1 MEVCAPEASTLAE
14 DFKMRG
20 EIWGVFMAR
29 SGRSRRVAIVLTRLE
44 MNGIQRMRI
53 NLAREF
59 LVRGYEVDFVVGQA
73 SGMLRE
79 FLPAECGLYVAAENG
94 TAFFALGLL
103 RYLRA
108 KNPDCILSSYE
119 DVSIMVV
126 WLNVLRG
133 RSARVLVGT
142 HNALWPLSEEGSR
155 LKKVKNSLILRL
167 LGSAYK
173 RADVVMAVSHGLA
186 QELSGVIGREISEIS
201 VIYNPVVTGEFERL
215 CAQAPPRE
223 IAEFKDGPLIGFF
236 GRFREQK
243 NLECLIDAF
252 KHVRRSIKCRLLLV
266 GAGEKEDTLR
276 EKVGRVGL
284 SEDVMFHP
292 FVQNPFPSMRICDVV
307 ALSSKYE
314 GLPNVLTEAMACGTQ
329 VVSTNCRHGA
339 AEILGNGRW
348 GQLVGVGD
356 ARALGDALQRAI
368 DKSFWVDPDELRAR
382 AFEFSAETA
391 ADRYLDALGLP
402 LRLREN

>member
-1 MEVCAPEASTLAE
+1 MEESH
-14 DFKMRG
+14 
-20 EIWGVFMAR
+20 
-29 SGRSRRVAIVLTRLE
+29 RSRRVAIVLTRLE
-44 MNGIQRMRI
+44 MNGIQRMRM
-53 NLAREF
+53 NLAKEF
-59 LVRGYEVDFVVGQA
+59 LARGYEVDVVVGHA
-73 SGMLRE
+73 RGMLRE
-79 FLPAECGLYVAAENG
+79 VLPPGCSLHVVAERGPV
-94 TAFFALGLL
+94 FFFSGLL

-108 KNPDCILSSYE
+108 RDPVGILSSYE

-155 LKKVKNSLILRL
+155 LKKLKNSLILRL
-167 LGSAYK
+167 LGPAYE

-186 QELSGVIGREISEIS
+186 QELSGIIGREISEIR

-215 CAQAPPRE
+215 FSQAPPRE

-243 NLECLIDAF
+243 NLECLIEAF
-252 KHVRRSIKCRLLLV
+252 GHARRSIKCKLLLV
-266 GAGEKEDTLR
+266 GAGEMEDALR
-276 EKVGRVGL
+276 EKVGRAGF
-284 SEDVMFHP
+284 SEEVMFHP
-292 FVQNPFPSMRICDVV
+292 FVQNPFPIMRVCDVV

-356 ARALGDALQRAI
+356 ATALGDALKRAI
-368 DKSFWVDPDELRAR
+368 DKTFWVDPDELRAR
-382 AFEFSAETA
+382 AFEFSAVTA
-391 ADRYLDALGLP
+391 ADKYLDALGLP
-402 LRLREN
+402 LRLCEN